1 MKTKPYTI
9 KGSLV
14 KDHIHKRS
22 YNLTS
27 RIDAETL
34 CNTLTQYETEIKTL
48 HKTIQTENNLDKLK
62 QQVIA
67 LQMDIKNCQSDLDKI
82 KELLK

>member
-34 CNTLTQYETEIKTL
+34 CNTLTQYENKIETL
-48 HKTIQTENNLDKLK
+48 QAQIQTENNLEKLR
-62 QQVIA
+62 QQAIA
-67 LQMDIKNCQSDLDKI
+67 LQMDLKVVQEDLNKI
-82 KELLK
+82 KELLE

>member
-14 KDHIHKRS
+14 KDHKHKRS

-34 CNTLTQYETEIKTL
+34 CNTLTQYENKIETL
-48 HKTIQTENNLDKLK
+48 QTQIQTENNLEKLR
-62 QQVIA
+62 QQAIA
-67 LQMDIKNCQSDLDKI
+67 LQMDVTQTQNDLDKI
-82 KELLK
+82 KELIK

>member
-1 MKTKPYTI
+1 MTEPYSI

-27 RIDAETL
+27 KIDAETL
-34 CNTLTQYETEIKTL
+34 CQTLTQYETKIKTL
-48 HKTIQTENNLDKLK
+48 QKTIQTETNIDKLQK
-62 QQVIA
+62 QVIA
-67 LQMDIKNCQSDLDKI
+67 LQMDLKVVQEDLNII

>member
-22 YNLTS
+22 YNMTS
-27 RIDAETL
+27 KIDAETL
-34 CNTLTQYETEIKTL
+34 CQTLTNYENKIETL
-48 HKTIQTENNLDKLK
+48 HSQIQTENNLDKLK

-67 LQMDIKNCQSDLDKI
+67 LQMDIKNCQSDLDRI
-82 KELLK
+82 KELLE